1 MAVCDVSNDIFISF
15 RVDES
20 LAEAKALKTALEA
33 QQLRVYLAGEL
44 PGELL
49 DEVIFKALDSCRL
62 AVLLA
67 SETYVLPL
75 IAC

>member
-1 MAVCDVSNDIFISF
+1 MCDVSNDIFISF

-33 QQLRVYLAGEL
+33 QQLRVYLAGDL
-44 PGELL
+44 AGELL
-49 DEVIFKALDSCRL
+49 DDVIFKALDSCRL
-62 AVLLA
+62 AVILA

-75 IAC
+75 SAC